1 MLIRKWIETRR
12 ADAEISPEIYA
23 ALVDSLYSSVG
34 SMVAGALACA
44 VVASAVAVKVG
55 DRWMTAAPVALFA
68 VGCLRVISVVLF
80 SRGKARKGTFD
91 TRVWERVYAC
101 GAWAFGGLLGLMN
114 RMVITPSADASVQMA
129 LTTTLAGYT
138 AAIAGRNSARPHI
151 AIGQLALAAFP
162 MAFAFMLYPNW
173 LQKLLGLVTLLFIYG
188 TIDKVLSLSNTIRH
202 GLTMT
207 RKEAALAARF
217 AEQANRFDIALNNM
231 SRFMHLRSKRPSAG
245 LERAICR
252 TGAPAECAGA
262 RRHAAHA
269 VDPPHHPR
277 RQS

>member
-1 MLIRKWIETRR
+1 M
-12 ADAEISPEIYA
+12 
-23 ALVDSLYSSVG
+23 
-34 SMVAGALACA
+34 
-44 VVASAVAVKVG
+44 
-55 DRWMTAAPVALFA
+55 LFA
-68 VGCLRVISVVLF
+68 
-80 SRGKARKGTFD
+80 RGKPRKGTFD
-91 TRVWERVYAC
+91 TRFWECAYAC

-114 RMVITPSADASVQMA
+114 WMVITPSADASVQMA

-188 TIDKVLSLSNTIRH
+188 TIDIVLSLRNTIRH

-217 AEQANRFDIALNNM
+217 AEQANRFDIAFNNM
-231 SRFMHLRSKRPSAG
+231 SHG
-245 LERAICR
+245 LCMFDQNDRLQVWKAICR
-252 TGAPAECAGA
+252 TAAPAVCAGA
-262 RRHAAHA
+262 PRHAAHA